1 MNVLETFKQFLL
13 DKGCLESYIYY
24 LEIDDYLSLD
34 EYNNV
39 NRFII
44 DAFCWDLTKEGN
56 YFWSIKDDEWKRIAK
71 NYDPNVK
78 HTFVQILKYLN
89 TEVESLW
96 TD

>member
-1 MNVLETFKQFLL
+1 MNVLETFKQFLI
-13 DKGCLESYIYY
+13 DKGCLESYIHY
-24 LEIDDYLSLD
+24 LKIDDYSSKD
-34 EYNNV
+34 KYNNV

-56 YFWSIKDDEWKRIAK
+56 FFWSSKDCEWRTIIK
-71 NYDPNVK
+71 NYDENIRYNFTQV
-78 HTFVQILKYLN
+78 LEYLN